1 MKRPSICISPIDW
14 GLGHATRCI
23 TLIKAFEKLGYQV
36 YIATEGYHEAI
47 LREALPSAQFLHLR
61 GYRIRYAKWGFNL
74 PLVLLFQVPQ
84 IIYSIIYEYRW
95 LQKAQAQYKFD
106 LIVSDNRFGFYHK
119 SVPSVFITHQLN
131 LQMHFELATR
141 LFQKIQYAW
150 LKRFTACW
158 IPDIEGAHNLSG
170 ILANPK
176 HKPSIPLWY
185 MGCLSRLVETT
196 THINDTIK
204 GSINYSTINKTDS
217 NESIVFLGIV
227 SGPEPQRT
235 LLENLLWKAGNTL
248 DIPFVVIAGTPSK
261 DQPNK
266 LIKENKNAKLYAH
279 LAAPELVREIK
290 HAEYIICRGGYTTL
304 MELIPFEKKLIF
316 IPTPGQTEQMYL
328 GKLWE
333 EKNWALCYAQENFKL
348 NIALEEAKDFHFKQ
362 APFKAFSI
370 EALEAAIKQLT
381 L

>member
-23 TLIKAFEKLGYQV
+23 TLIKGFEKLGYQV

-47 LREALPSAQFLHLR
+47 LREALPNAHFLPLR
-61 GYRIRYAKWGFNL
+61 GYRIRYAKWGFIL
-74 PLVLLFQVPQ
+74 PLVLLFQLPK
-84 IIYSIIYEYRW
+84 IIYSIIHEQNW
-95 LQKAQAQYKFD
+95 LKKAQAQYEFD

-119 SVPSVFITHQLN
+119 LVPSVFITHQLN
-131 LQMHFELATR
+131 LQMHFAWATN
-141 LFQKIQYAW
+141 LFQKLQYAW

-158 IPDIEGAHNLSG
+158 IPDMEGSNNLSG

-185 MGCLSRLVETT
+185 MGCLSRLIDTAIDT
-196 THINDTIK
+196 SADNSSSIHGATHN
-204 GSINYSTINKTDS
+204 NQN
-217 NESIVFLGIV
+217 VFLGIV

-235 LLENLLWKAGNTL
+235 LLENLLWKAGNKL
-248 DIPFVVIAGTPSK
+248 NIPFVVIAGTPSK
-261 DQPNK
+261 EQPNK
-266 LIKENKNAKLYAH
+266 LLEENKNAKLYAH
-279 LAAPELVREIK
+279 LAAPALVSEIK
-290 HAEYIICRGGYTTL
+290 RAEYIICRGGYTTL

-316 IPTPGQTEQMYL
+316 IPTPGQTEQIYL
-328 GKLWE
+328 GKLWN

-348 NIALEEAKDFHFKQ
+348 NIALEEASNFHFKQ

-370 EALEAAIKQLT
+370 EALEAAIKQLS

>member
-23 TLIKAFEKLGYQV
+23 TIIKAFEKLGYQV

-47 LREALPSAQFLHLR
+47 LKEAIPTAHFLHLR
-61 GYRIRYAKWGFNL
+61 GYRIRYAKWGFIL
-74 PLVLLFQVPQ
+74 PIVLLLQLPQ
-84 IIYSIIYEYRW
+84 IIYSILHENSW
-95 LQKAQAQYKFD
+95 LKKAHAQYQFD
-106 LIVSDNRFGFYHK
+106 LIISDNRFGFYHK
-119 SVPSVFITHQLN
+119 QLPSVFITHQLN

-141 LFQKIQYAW
+141 LFQKLQYAW
-150 LKRFTACW
+150 LNHFTACW
-158 IPDIEGAHNLSG
+158 IPDIEGSNNLSG
-170 ILANPK
+170 ILSNPK

-185 MGCLSRLVETT
+185 MGCLSRLIETAT
-196 THINDTIK
+196 NNNDA
-204 GSINYSTINKTDS
+204 INKTDK
-217 NESIVFLGIV
+217 NASIVFLGIV

-235 LLENLLWKAGNTL
+235 LLENLLWKAGNAL
-248 DIPFVVIAGTPSK
+248 DIPFVVIAGSPSK

-266 LIKENKNAKLYAH
+266 LIEENKNAKLYAH
-279 LAAPELVREIK
+279 LAAPELVNEIK
-290 HAEYIICRGGYTTL
+290 RAEFIICRGGYTTL

-348 NIALEEAKDFHFKQ
+348 NIALAEAKRFHFKQ

-370 EALEAAIKQLT
+370 ESLEAAIKQLT

>member
-23 TLIKAFEKLGYQV
+23 TLIKGFEKLGYQV

-47 LREALPSAQFLHLR
+47 LKEALPSCHFLPLR
-61 GYRIRYAKWGFNL
+61 GYRIRYAKWGFIL
-74 PLVLLFQVPQ
+74 PLVLLFQLPK
-84 IIYSIIYEYRW
+84 IIYSIIHEQNW
-95 LQKAQAQYKFD
+95 LKKAQAQYEFD

-119 SVPSVFITHQLN
+119 LVPSVFITHQLN
-131 LQMHFELATR
+131 LQMHFAWATN
-141 LFQKIQYAW
+141 LFQKLQYAW

-158 IPDIEGAHNLSG
+158 IPDIEGANNLSG

-176 HKPSIPLWY
+176 QKPSIPLWY
-185 MGCLSRLVETT
+185 MGCLSRLIDTAIDT
-196 THINDTIK
+196 SADNRSSIHGATHN
-204 GSINYSTINKTDS
+204 NQN
-217 NESIVFLGIV
+217 VFLGIV

-235 LLENLLWKAGNTL
+235 LLENLLWKAGNKL
-248 DIPFVVIAGTPSK
+248 NIPFVVIAGTPSK
-261 DQPNK
+261 EQPNK
-266 LIKENKNAKLYAH
+266 LLEENKNAKLYAH
-279 LAAPELVREIK
+279 LAAPALVSEIK
-290 HAEYIICRGGYTTL
+290 RAEYIICRGGYTTL

-333 EKNWALCYAQENFKL
+333 EKNWALCYSQENFKL
-348 NIALEEAKDFHFKQ
+348 NIALEEASNFHFKQ

-370 EALEAAIKQLT
+370 EALEAAIKQLS

>member
-119 SVPSVFITHQLN
+119 TVPSVFITHQLN

-185 MGCLSRLVETT
+185 MGCLSRLIDTPINSI
-196 THINDTIK
+196 THTISND
-204 GSINYSTINKTDS
+204 SSSDNN
-217 NESIVFLGIV
+217 NNRIVFLGIV
-227 SGPEPQRT
+227 SGPEPQRS
-235 LLENLLWKAGNTL
+235 LLENLLWKEGNKL
-248 DIPFVVIAGTPSK
+248 NIPFIVIAGTPSK

-290 HAEYIICRGGYTTL
+290 RAEYIICRGGYTTL

-370 EALEAAIKQLT
+370 EALEAAIKKLI

>member
-23 TLIKAFEKLGYQV
+23 TLIKAFEKLGYNV

-47 LREALPSAQFLHLR
+47 LREALPNAHFLQLR
-61 GYRIRYAKWGFNL
+61 GYRIRYAKWGFIL
-74 PLVLLFQVPQ
+74 PLVLLFQLPK
-84 IIYSIIYEYRW
+84 IIYSIIHENSW
-95 LQKAQAQYKFD
+95 LKKAHAQYQFD
-106 LIVSDNRFGFYHK
+106 MIISDNRFGFYHK
-119 SVPSVFITHQLN
+119 QVPSVFITHQLN
-131 LQMHFELATR
+131 LQMHFAWATS

-150 LKRFTACW
+150 LKKYTACW
-158 IPDIEGAHNLSG
+158 IPDIEGANNLSG
-170 ILANPK
+170 VLANPK
-176 HKPSIPLWY
+176 QKPSIPLWY
-185 MGCLSRLVETT
+185 MGCLSRLIDAPIHSVT
-196 THINDTIK
+196 N
-204 GSINYSTINKTDS
+204 NNQ
-217 NESIVFLGIV
+217 NVFLGIV

-235 LLENLLWKAGNTL
+235 LLENLLWKAGNKL
-248 DIPFVVIAGTPSK
+248 NIPFVVIAGTPSK
-261 DQPNK
+261 EESNK
-266 LIKENKNAKLYAH
+266 IIAENKNATLYAH
-279 LAAPELVREIK
+279 LAAPELVQEIK
-290 HAEYIICRGGYTTL
+290 RAEYIICRGGYTTL

-370 EALEAAIKQLT
+370 EALEAAIKKLI

>member
-1 MKRPSICISPIDW
+1 
-14 GLGHATRCI
+14 
-23 TLIKAFEKLGYQV
+23 
-36 YIATEGYHEAI
+36 
-47 LREALPSAQFLHLR
+47 
-61 GYRIRYAKWGFNL
+61 
-74 PLVLLFQVPQ
+74 
-84 IIYSIIYEYRW
+84 
-95 LQKAQAQYKFD
+95 
-106 LIVSDNRFGFYHK
+106 
-119 SVPSVFITHQLN
+119 
-131 LQMHFELATR
+131 
-141 LFQKIQYAW
+141 
-150 LKRFTACW
+150 
-158 IPDIEGAHNLSG
+158 
-170 ILANPK
+170 
-176 HKPSIPLWY
+176 
-185 MGCLSRLVETT
+185 MGCLSRL
-196 THINDTIK
+196 IDTPIYNPSDNSS
-204 GSINYSTINKTDS
+204 SIHSANNNK
-217 NESIVFLGIV
+217 NVFLGIV

-235 LLENLLWKAGNTL
+235 LLENLLWKAGNNL
-248 DIPFVVIAGTPSK
+248 DIPFIVIAGTPSK

-266 LIKENKNAKLYAH
+266 LIKENKNSKLYAH

-290 HAEYIICRGGYTTL
+290 RAEYIICRGGYTTL

>member
-23 TLIKAFEKLGYQV
+23 TLIKGFEKLGYQV

-47 LREALPSAQFLHLR
+47 LKEALPSCHFLPLR
-61 GYRIRYAKWGFNL
+61 GYRIRYAKWGFIL
-74 PLVLLFQVPQ
+74 PLVLLFQLPK
-84 IIYSIIYEYRW
+84 IIYSIIHEQNW
-95 LQKAQAQYKFD
+95 LKKAQAQYEFD

-119 SVPSVFITHQLN
+119 LVPSVFITHQLN
-131 LQMHFELATR
+131 LQMHFAWATN
-141 LFQKIQYAW
+141 LFQKLQYAW

-158 IPDIEGAHNLSG
+158 IPDIEGANNLSG

-176 HKPSIPLWY
+176 QKPSIPLWY
-185 MGCLSRLVETT
+185 MGCLSRLIDTAIDT
-196 THINDTIK
+196 SADNSSSIHGATHN
-204 GSINYSTINKTDS
+204 NQN
-217 NESIVFLGIV
+217 VFLGIV

-235 LLENLLWKAGNTL
+235 LLENLLWKAGNKL
-248 DIPFVVIAGTPSK
+248 NIPFVVIAGTPSK
-261 DQPNK
+261 EQPNK
-266 LIKENKNAKLYAH
+266 LLEENKNAKLYAH
-279 LAAPELVREIK
+279 LAAPALVSEIK
-290 HAEYIICRGGYTTL
+290 RAEYIICRGGYTTL

-333 EKNWALCYAQENFKL
+333 EKNWALCYSQENFKL
-348 NIALEEAKDFHFKQ
+348 NIALEEASNFHFKQ

-370 EALEAAIKQLT
+370 EALEAAIKQLS

>member
-23 TLIKAFEKLGYQV
+23 TLIKGFEKLGYQV

-47 LREALPSAQFLHLR
+47 LREALPNAHFLPLR

-74 PLVLLFQVPQ
+74 PIVLLFQLPK
-84 IIYSIIYEYRW
+84 IIYSIIHEHNW
-95 LQKAQAQYKFD
+95 LKKAQAQYEFN

-119 SVPSVFITHQLN
+119 QVPSVFITHQLN
-131 LQMHFELATR
+131 LQMHFAWATR

-150 LKRFTACW
+150 LKKYAACW
-158 IPDIEGAHNLSG
+158 IPDIEGANNLSG

-176 HKPSIPLWY
+176 QKPTIPLWY
-185 MGCLSRLVETT
+185 MGCLSRLIDTAT
-196 THINDTIK
+196 DTSSDNSITIHGATHHNR
-204 GSINYSTINKTDS
+204 N
-217 NESIVFLGIV
+217 VFLGIV

-235 LLENLLWKAGNTL
+235 LFENLLWKAGNKL
-248 DIPFVVIAGTPSK
+248 NIPFVVIAGTPSK
-261 DQPNK
+261 EEPNK
-266 LIKENKNAKLYAH
+266 IIAENNKATLYAH
-279 LAAPELVREIK
+279 LAAPALVKEIK
-290 HAEYIICRGGYTTL
+290 RADYIICRGGYTTL

-348 NIALEEAKDFHFKQ
+348 NIALEEASNFHFKQ
-362 APFKAFSI
+362 APFKSFSI
-370 EALEAAIKQLT
+370 EGLEAAIKQLT